1 MLPEL
6 ESSELIAHPFAQL
19 FRYSWANRLDK
30 VEAVVMPGSMRQ
42 RGENSWNLR
51 VYAGRDAVTG
61 RKISVE
67 RTVPGNKREASKVL
81 AAMVAEVDRRPVT
94 SAGKG
99 TVAELCREWLEFAA
113 PSFSP
118 KTVETT
124 RMYID
129 DPIIPLLGSLQVAKL
144 SPSDLDRFYRQLLE
158 VGRSRGPYAPATI
171 RRVHGIIRRAL
182 SQGVRWG
189 WITHNPTIDAS
200 PPRVPSKELKPPDPD
215 QVVKVFHLAQES
227 DPELATFIMLAASSG
242 ARRGELLALRWSDV
256 DLDRGRLSIE
266 RGVVR
271 VGDDLIEQGTK
282 THQSRRISLD
292 AGTVAALGAHKAVM
306 VDRAQAASTRITS
319 ESFVFSHSVD
329 GSSPWHPDSTS
340 RAFRNICK
348 QAGVTGIRL
357 HDLRHY
363 VATRLLAAG
372 VDVRTVAGRL
382 GHRNPSTTLN
392 VYAHFVPE
400 TDQEAADTLGRIF
413 EDAAQRPTERTRS
426 GDSTT

>member
-1 MLPEL
+1 
-6 ESSELIAHPFAQL
+6 
-19 FRYSWANRLDK
+19 
-30 VEAVVMPGSMRQ
+30 MPGSMRQ

-61 RKISVE
+61 RKISIE
-67 RTVPGNKREASKVL
+67 RTVRGNKREASKVL
-81 AAMVAEVDRRPVT
+81 AAMVAEVDRRPVV

-99 TVAELCREWLEFAA
+99 TVAELCREWLDFATS
-113 PSFSP
+113 SFSP

-124 RMYID
+124 RMYIE
-129 DPIIPLLGSLQVAKL
+129 DPITPLLGSLQVAKL
-144 SPSDLDRFYRQLLE
+144 SPSDLDRFYRQLLD

-189 WITHNPTIDAS
+189 WITHNPAVDAS
-200 PPRVPSKELKPPDPD
+200 PPRVPLKELKPPDPD
-215 QVVKVFHLAQES
+215 QVVKVFHLAQQS

-266 RGVVR
+266 RGIVR

-292 AGTVAALGAHKAVM
+292 AGTVAALRAHEALM
-306 VDRAQAASTRITS
+306 IERAQAAESTITS
-319 ESFVFSHSVD
+319 QGFVFSHSAD
-329 GSSPWHPDSTS
+329 CSSPWHPDSTS
-340 RAFRNICK
+340 RAFRRVCQ
-348 QAGVTGIRL
+348 QAGVQDVRL

-392 VYAHFVPE
+392 VYSHFVPA
-400 TDQEAADTLGRIF
+400 TDQEAAETLGRIF
-413 EDAAQRPTERTRS
+413 EDADRPVS
-426 GDSTT
+426 S

>member
-1 MLPEL
+1 
-6 ESSELIAHPFAQL
+6 
-19 FRYSWANRLDK
+19 
-30 VEAVVMPGSMRQ
+30 MPGSMRQ

-67 RTVPGNKREASKVL
+67 RTVRGNKREGSKVL
-81 AAMVAEVDRRPVT
+81 AAMVAEVDRHPVT

-99 TVAELCREWLEFAA
+99 TVADLCREWLDFAR

-124 RMYID
+124 RMYIE
-129 DPIIPLLGSLQVAKL
+129 DPIIPLLGSVQVAKL
-144 SPSDLDRFYRQLLE
+144 TPSDLDRFYRQLLE
-158 VGRSRGPYAPATI
+158 VGRSRGRYAPATI

-189 WITHNPTIDAS
+189 WITHNPAIDAS
-200 PPRVPSKELKPPDPD
+200 PPRVPLKELKPPDPD
-215 QVVKVFHLAQES
+215 QVVRVFHLAQES

-266 RGVVR
+266 RGIVR

-292 AGTVAALGAHKAVM
+292 AGTVAALSVHEALM
-306 VDRAQAASTRITS
+306 IERAQAASSAITS
-319 ESFVFSHSVD
+319 QSFVFSHSVD
-329 GSSPWHPDSTS
+329 CSSPWHPDSTS
-340 RAFRNICK
+340 RAFRRICQ
-348 QAGVTGIRL
+348 QAGVKDVRL

-392 VYAHFVPE
+392 VYSHFVPE
-400 TDQEAADTLGRIF
+400 TDQEAAETLGRIF
-413 EDAAQRPTERTRS
+413 EDADNQT
-426 GDSTT
+426 DS

>member
-1 MLPEL
+1 
-6 ESSELIAHPFAQL
+6 
-19 FRYSWANRLDK
+19 
-30 VEAVVMPGSMRQ
+30 MPGSMRQ
-42 RGENSWNLR
+42 RSENSWNLR
-51 VYAGRDAVTG
+51 VYAGRDPVTG

-67 RTVPGNKREASKVL
+67 RTVRGNKREASKVL

-94 SAGKG
+94 VAGKN
-99 TVAELCREWLEFAA
+99 TVAVLCREWLDHAT

-124 RMYID
+124 RMYIE
-129 DPIIPLLGSLQVAKL
+129 DPIVPILGSIPVAKL
-144 SPSDLDRFYRQLLE
+144 TPADLDRFYRLLLE

-182 SQGVRWG
+182 TQGVRWG
-189 WITHNPTIDAS
+189 WISHNPAIDAS
-200 PPRVPSKELKPPDPD
+200 PPRVPVKELQPPDPA
-215 QVVKVFHLAQES
+215 QVVQLFRFAQDT
-227 DPELATFIMLAASSG
+227 DPDLATFIILAASSG
-242 ARRGELLALRWSDV
+242 ARRGELLALRWRDI

-266 RGVVR
+266 RGIVR
-271 VGDDLIEQGTK
+271 VDDRLIEQGTK

-292 AGTVAALGAHKAVM
+292 ATTVAALKAHQLRVTE
-306 VDRAQAASTRITS
+306 RARAASAGIAS
-319 ESFVFSHSVD
+319 DGFVFSSAVD

-340 RAFRNICK
+340 RAFRRICR
-348 QAGVTGIRL
+348 QAGVTGVRL

-392 VYAHFVPE
+392 VYSHFLPE
-400 TDQEAADTLGRIF
+400 ADRDAADELGRIF
-413 EDAAQRPTERTRS
+413 DAADPTQT
-426 GDSTT
+426 

>member
-1 MLPEL
+1 
-6 ESSELIAHPFAQL
+6 
-19 FRYSWANRLDK
+19 
-30 VEAVVMPGSMRQ
+30 MPGSMRQ

-51 VYAGRDAVTG
+51 VYAGRDPVTG

-67 RTVPGNKREASKVL
+67 RTVRGNKREASKVL

-94 SAGKG
+94 AVGKN
-99 TVAELCREWLEFAA
+99 TVAVLCREWLDHAA

-124 RMYID
+124 RMYIE
-129 DPIIPLLGSLQVAKL
+129 DPIVPLLGSIPVAKL
-144 SPSDLDRFYRQLLE
+144 TAADLDRFYRLLLE

-189 WITHNPTIDAS
+189 WINHNPAIDAS
-200 PPRVPSKELKPPDPD
+200 PPRVPMKELQPPDPA
-215 QVVKVFHLAQES
+215 QVVQLFRLAQGS
-227 DPELATFIMLAASSG
+227 DPDLATFIILAASSG
-242 ARRGELLALRWSDV
+242 ARRGELLALRWRDI

-266 RGVVR
+266 RGIVR
-271 VGDDLIEQGTK
+271 VDDRLVEQGTK
-282 THQSRRISLD
+282 IHQSRRISLD
-292 AGTVAALGAHKAVM
+292 ATTVAALKAHQLRM
-306 VDRAQAASTRITS
+306 TERARAASAGIS
-319 ESFVFSHSVD
+319 SGGFVFSGAVD
-329 GSSPWHPDSTS
+329 GSSSWHPDSTS
-340 RAFRNICK
+340 RAFRRICQ
-348 QAGVTGIRL
+348 QAGITGVRL

-392 VYAHFVPE
+392 VYSHFVPE
-400 TDQEAADTLGRIF
+400 ADRDAADELGRIF
-413 EDAAQRPTERTRS
+413 DAAGPTQT
-426 GDSTT
+426 

>member
-1 MLPEL
+1 
-6 ESSELIAHPFAQL
+6 
-19 FRYSWANRLDK
+19 
-30 VEAVVMPGSMRQ
+30 MPGSIRQ

-51 VYAGRDAVTG
+51 VYAGRDAATG

-67 RTVPGNKREASKVL
+67 RTVRGNKREASKVL

-99 TVAELCREWLEFAA
+99 TVAELCREWLDFATS
-113 PSFSP
+113 SFSP

-124 RMYID
+124 RLYIE
-129 DPIIPLLGSLQVAKL
+129 DPIVPLIGSLQVAKL
-144 SPSDLDRFYRQLLE
+144 TPSDLDRFYRQLLE

-189 WITHNPTIDAS
+189 WITHNPAIDAS
-200 PPRVPSKELKPPDPD
+200 PPRVPLKELKPPDPD
-215 QVVKVFHLAQES
+215 QVVRVFHLAEES

-242 ARRGELLALRWSDV
+242 ARRGELLALRWSDI
-256 DLDRGRLSIE
+256 DLDRRRLSIE
-266 RGVVR
+266 RGIVR

-292 AGTVAALGAHKAVM
+292 AGTVAALRAHESLVIE
-306 VDRAQAASTRITS
+306 RALAASTAITS
-319 ESFVFSHSVD
+319 QSFVFSHSVD
-329 GSSPWHPDSTS
+329 CSSPWHPDSTS
-340 RAFRNICK
+340 RAFRRICQ
-348 QAGVTGIRL
+348 QAGVAGVRL

-400 TDQEAADTLGRIF
+400 TDQQAAETLGRIF
-413 EDAAQRPTERTRS
+413 EDADHPTS
-426 GDSTT
+426 S

>member
-1 MLPEL
+1 
-6 ESSELIAHPFAQL
+6 
-19 FRYSWANRLDK
+19 
-30 VEAVVMPGSMRQ
+30 MPGSMRQ

-67 RTVPGNKREASKVL
+67 RTVRGNKREASKVL
-81 AAMVAEVDRRPVT
+81 AAMVAEVDRHPVT

-99 TVAELCREWLEFAA
+99 TVADLCREWLDFAR

-124 RMYID
+124 RMYIE
-129 DPIIPLLGSLQVAKL
+129 DPIVPLLGSLQVAKL
-144 SPSDLDRFYRQLLE
+144 TPSDLDRFYRQLLE

-189 WITHNPTIDAS
+189 WITHNPAIDAS
-200 PPRVPSKELKPPDPD
+200 PPRVPLKELKPPDPD
-215 QVVKVFHLAQES
+215 QVVSVFHLAQES

-266 RGVVR
+266 RGIVR
-271 VGDDLIEQGTK
+271 VGDDLIEHGTK

-292 AGTVAALGAHKAVM
+292 AGTVAALEGPRSAH
-306 VDRAQAASTRITS
+306 DRASS
-319 ESFVFSHSVD
+319 GGLKHDHS
-329 GSSPWHPDSTS
+329 
-340 RAFRNICK
+340 REL
-348 QAGVTGIRL
+348 RL
-357 HDLRHY
+357 
-363 VATRLLAAG
+363 
-372 VDVRTVAGRL
+372 
-382 GHRNPSTTLN
+382 
-392 VYAHFVPE
+392 
-400 TDQEAADTLGRIF
+400 
-413 EDAAQRPTERTRS
+413 
-426 GDSTT
+426 